1 MYSDGIERYV
11 YINRRDR
18 REYGRGAT
26 DEAEWRSGQRVVPI
40 TQRSVDRKH
49 APLITISSVS
59 ARDLY
64 I

>member
-18 REYGRGAT
+18 RKYGRCAT
-26 DEAEWRSGQRVVPI
+26 DEAEWRSGQRVGPI
-40 TQRSVDRKH
+40 TQRPVDRNH
-49 APLITISSVS
+49 APLITISSAS
-59 ARDLY
+59 ARGLY